1 MCRITISDVLPEQNL
16 ICRVHNTHT
25 HTHTHAQSTNIMN
38 RGQTLEFMSLRI
50 TIIPIC
56 V

>member
-1 MCRITISDVLPEQNL
+1 MCRITISDALPEQNL
-16 ICRVHNTHT
+16 ICRVHN
-25 HTHTHAQSTNIMN
+25 THTHAQSTNIMN